1 MTTHSAASDHP
12 HAGAQSAAQT
22 GAHAGLAERAPAGIQ
37 TGSHWMLRS
46 AAASG
51 LTVCFANPGTTELP
65 FVAGMDAVPEVR
77 PILTMFEGVCSGAA
91 DGYYRI
97 SGKPAMT
104 LTHLGPGFA
113 NAIANLHNA
122 RRAGSAIYNV
132 IGEHMSWHIEAD
144 PPLNSDIESLAQP
157 VSAGVYRAD
166 SVASL
171 ASVTRQSLDNV
182 VAPGGGIHS
191 LILPMDLQA
200 APMDAPLHAATA
212 TPIDT
217 PMDSAAIDRVA
228 AGIAAGKRTLLLL
241 GADALH
247 EAALIEALRFRS
259 LNHVEVVGET
269 FPARSEHGGGLPA
282 IRRFNPSAEQ
292 AHPYLLGFDCVA
304 LIGAKRPVAFFGAPG
319 YPSFLGDP
327 ARTVPLCGGSQ
338 GARGVLR
345 ALAETLR
352 LPAQAVQAPPPAQD
366 HDRDNT
372 LTAESAARVVAAHL
386 PANAIVSAE
395 GQTLAFPFN
404 AIAAE
409 AQRHSTIVLTGG
421 AIGQGIPAAFG
432 AAIAAP
438 DRKVIG
444 LQSDGSALYTIQ
456 TLWSMARE
464 GVDATILIAS
474 NRRYNILI
482 NEMRRNGYDL
492 VSPAVTDLLHLSR
505 PDVDWVHL
513 ARGFGV
519 KADRVGTVAELRA
532 SFRRAMAEPGPK
544 LIEVVLP

>member
-1 MTTHSAASDHP
+1 MSPVPPTSTDAEHT
-12 HAGAQSAAQT
+12 AQT
-22 GAHAGLAERAPAGIQ
+22 GSQWL
-37 TGSHWMLRS
+37 LRS

-51 LTVCFANPGTTELP
+51 LTVCFANPGTTEMP
-65 FVAGMDAVPEVR
+65 FVAAMDEVPEVR
-77 PILTMFEGVCSGAA
+77 PILSLFEGVCSGAA

-97 SGKPAMT
+97 SCTPAMT

-144 PPLNSDIESLAQP
+144 PPLNSDIESLARP
-157 VSAGVYRAD
+157 VSAGVYRAE
-166 SVASL
+166 SMASL
-171 ASVTRQSLDNV
+171 ATVTQQSLDNV
-182 VAPGGGIHS
+182 IAPQGGIHS
-191 LILPMDLQA
+191 LILPMDFQA
-200 APMDAPLHAATA
+200 AAMDAPLHAALA
-212 TPIDT
+212 KVVDQRIDG
-217 PMDSAAIDRVA
+217 AAVDRVA
-228 AGIAAGKRTLLLL
+228 AGISAGKRTLLLL
-241 GADALH
+241 GGDALH
-247 EAALIEALRFRS
+247 EAALIEALRFQG
-259 LNHVEVVGET
+259 LGHVEIVGET

-304 LIGAKRPVAFFGAPG
+304 LIGAKRPVAFFGSPG

-327 ARTVPLCGGSQ
+327 ARTVPMCAGSE
-338 GARGVLR
+338 GSVAVLR
-345 ALAETLR
+345 ALADSLR
-352 LPAQAVQAPPPAQD
+352 LARQPVHAPPPAQD

-372 LTAESAARVVAAHL
+372 LTAESAARVVAANL
-386 PANAIVSAE
+386 PHNAIVSAE
-395 GQTLAFPFN
+395 GQTMAFPFN

-409 AQRHSTIVLTGG
+409 APRHSTIVLTGG

-474 NRRYNILI
+474 NRRYNILL
-482 NEMRRNGYDL
+482 NEMRRNGYEL
-492 VSPAVTDLLHLSR
+492 KRPAVTDLLHLSR
-505 PDVDWVHL
+505 PEIDWVQL

-519 KADRVGTVAELRA
+519 KADRVATVAELRA